1 MDCPAEEQMLRMKL
15 ANIDAIEKLS
25 FDLNTRSLTIFH
37 NGKLDTIKTA
47 ISSLNFG
54 EKMVETGKHEGMLS
68 NENDIADKKLL
79 WIVLIINFTVFCGE
93 IFFGFISNS
102 MGLVADAL
110 DELSDAFVYGLSLYA
125 ILGTLSVKKRIA
137 RISGL
142 LQLSL
147 AVLGFAEVIRRFI
160 GAELMPNTF
169 LMIILSGIALAGNT
183 ASLIVLN
190 KSKTKEIHI
199 KTSQIFT
206 SNDIITNIGVIAAA
220 ILVMILQTKIPD
232 LVIGA
237 VVFAFVL
244 RGAITILRLSK

>member
-15 ANIDAIEKLS
+15 ANIAAIEKLS

-37 NGKLDTIKTA
+37 NGELDTIKEA

-54 EKMVETGKHEGMLS
+54 EKVAETGKYEGIIS

-79 WIVLIINFTVFCGE
+79 WAVLTINFTVFCGE
-93 IFFGFISNS
+93 IIFGFISNS
-102 MGLVADAL
+102 MGLVADAF

-137 RISGL
+137 RISGF
-142 LQLSL
+142 LQLGL
-147 AVLGFAEVIRRFI
+147 AVWGFAEIIRRFI
-160 GAELMPNTF
+160 NAELMPDAF
-169 LMIILSGIALAGNT
+169 LMIVLSCIALAGNT
-183 ASLIVLN
+183 ASLIILN

-199 KTSQIFT
+199 RASQIFT
-206 SNDIITNIGVIAAA
+206 SNDIITNIGVIVAA
-220 ILVMILQTKIPD
+220 ILVTILQTRIPD
-232 LVIGA
+232 LLIGA
-237 VVFAFVL
+237 IVVAFVL